1 MPAHGTSLSSR
12 YPSALVTGASSGI
25 GHALAQALLR
35 EGLIVY
41 GTSRQPASRKPH
53 PEINWL
59 SFDGSSPARIDEFI
73 KGNGKLLSSVDILIN
88 SAGSS
93 TFGDLA
99 TFPEEALSGQF
110 HLLLE
115 APARLTRAVLPAMR
129 GRGQGAVV
137 NITSLAAG
145 FPLPYMAAY
154 TAGKCGL
161 SGFTQSLI
169 LTESHHGI
177 TLLDFQA
184 GDFRTAFND
193 HMSRRSSL
201 PQDEATV
208 WNRVERHLR
217 EAPPPEKAAADIVRA
232 LRRGRSGI
240 IRSGGFFQ
248 TRVAVLGLRLLPR
261 RILLQLIRRY
271 YGLPRK

>member
-1 MPAHGTSLSSR
+1 MPAHGTSLASQYR
-12 YPSALVTGASSGI
+12 SALITGASSGI
-25 GHALAQALLR
+25 GNALAQALLR
-35 EGLIVY
+35 EGLIIH
-41 GTSRQPASRKPH
+41 GTSRQPASQSPQ
-53 PEINWL
+53 PAIDWL
-59 SFDGSSPARIDEFI
+59 PFDGSSPARIDDFI
-73 KGNGKLLSSVDILIN
+73 RVNGDLLSSVDILVN
-88 SAGSS
+88 SAGAS

-99 TFPEEALSGQF
+99 AVPEDALSGNF

-115 APARLTRAVLPAMR
+115 APARLTRAVLPGMR
-129 GRGQGAVV
+129 GRGHGAVV

-169 LTESHHGI
+169 LTESRRGI

-193 HMSRRSSL
+193 HMTRRSSL
-201 PQDEATV
+201 PQGEATV
-208 WNRVERHLR
+208 WKRVEHHLR
-217 EAPPPEKAAADIVRA
+217 TAPPPEKAAADIVRA
-232 LRRGRSGI
+232 LRRGRSGV

-261 RILLQLIRRY
+261 RFLLQLIRRY